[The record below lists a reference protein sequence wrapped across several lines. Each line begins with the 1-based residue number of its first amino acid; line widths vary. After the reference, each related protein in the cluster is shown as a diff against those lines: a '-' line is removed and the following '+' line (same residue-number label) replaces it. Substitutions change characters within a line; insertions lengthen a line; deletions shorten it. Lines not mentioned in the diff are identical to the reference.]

1 MLAAWITLAHFS
13 VSSAISILKL
23 SGEKI
28 GQRGAAA
35 AIGHMHHVY
44 AGHRFKQR
52 AEEVGRVPVPGDAML
67 TLPGLALA

>member
-1 MLAAWITLAHFS
+1 MSGSPDVLDRCRHGVETDLH
-13 VSSAISILKL
+13 L

-28 GQRGAAA
+28 DQRGAAA